1 MHLTSSNLGRTYGF
15 GNLSNFHRD
24 NLLQQT
30 EKKLK
35 KILWI
40 VRSPNWRTSD
50 LRNIATIIQAND
62 ETEAR
67 SLHSWW
73 LVSIRYNKYFFLC
86 LHDGERFAFDAN
98 RRRAFRTTTK
108 VMFICYLATSL
119 CKYRLTKIGKNSVNM
134 CKWWQVKPMITGK
147 ECCNICKKHHFNSN
161 CYVQKQIPQLILC
174 TWVFSFC
181 YYNMTLVL
189 HY

>member
-1 MHLTSSNLGRTYGF
+1 MGRTYGF
-15 GNLSNFHRD
+15 GNLSTFHRD

-73 LVSIRYNKYFFLC
+73 LVNIIYNKYFFCVCMMGKDLHFMQTEEEEHFGQQPKLC
-86 LHDGERFAFDAN
+86 L
-98 RRRAFRTTTK
+98 
-108 VMFICYLATSL
+108 
-119 CKYRLTKIGKNSVNM
+119 
-134 CKWWQVKPMITGK
+134 
-147 ECCNICKKHHFNSN
+147 
-161 CYVQKQIPQLILC
+161 YV
-174 TWVFSFC
+174 T
-181 YYNMTLVL
+181 
-189 HY
+189 